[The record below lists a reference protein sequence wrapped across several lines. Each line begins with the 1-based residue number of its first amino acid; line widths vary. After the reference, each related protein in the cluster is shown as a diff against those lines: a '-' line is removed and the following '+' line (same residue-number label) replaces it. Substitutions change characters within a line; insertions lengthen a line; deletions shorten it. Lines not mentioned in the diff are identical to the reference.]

1 MNDRHAMQA
10 DKPLAVSI
18 GEPAGLGPELILKAW
33 AGRAHE
39 GLHPFF
45 VLGDTQTLSAHADML
60 GLDVP
65 LTEARI
71 DDVSEAIAG
80 FDHALPVVQVS
91 APLGIKPGEL
101 TADGA
106 RLALAT
112 INAGVAA
119 VLSGKASAL
128 VTSPIHKANLL
139 DIGFSH
145 PGHTEY
151 LAVCAEREGA
161 PPSFPVMM
169 IATETFRV
177 VPVTVHMPLSAVPSA
192 LTTELIERTAR
203 VVAED
208 LKNRFRIAAPR
219 LALCGLNPHAGEAGH
234 LGHEDGAIIRPAIEV
249 LNAAGIAATGP
260 HPADTLFHEA
270 ARARY
275 DAALAMYHD
284 QALIPIKT
292 VAFDEAVNVTLG
304 LPFIRTSPD
313 HGTGLDIAGKGIA
326 RTTSFVAALKMAA
339 KLASEPV
346 T

>member
-1 MNDRHAMQA
+1 MNDRHAARA
-10 DKPLAVSI
+10 DGPLAVSI

-33 AGRAHE
+33 AKRTTE
-39 GLHPFF
+39 GLPPFF
-45 VLGDTQTLSAHADML
+45 VLGDTQTLSVHADVL

-65 LTEARI
+65 FAESGISDLEA
-71 DDVSEAIAG
+71 AIAD
-80 FDHALPVVQVS
+80 FNKALPVVPVS
-91 APLGIKPGEL
+91 APLGITPGSL
-101 TADGA
+101 TAQGA
-106 RLALAT
+106 RLALAA
-112 INAGVAA
+112 IDAGVAA
-119 VLSGKASAL
+119 VLSGKGSAL
-128 VTSPIHKANLL
+128 VTCPIHKANLL
-139 DIGFSH
+139 EIGFSY

-161 PPSFPVMM
+161 PSSFPVMM

-177 VPVTVHMPLSAVPSA
+177 VPVTVHIPLSAVPNA
-192 LTTELIERTAR
+192 LTKELIEQTAL

-208 LKNRFRIAAPR
+208 LKSRFAIQVPK

-234 LGHEDGAIIRPAIEV
+234 LGHEDDAIIRPAIEA

-292 VAFDEAVNVTLG
+292 IAFDEAVNVTLG
-304 LPFIRTSPD
+304 LPFVRTSPD

-339 KLASEPV
+339 KLAAGHV